1 MKKNLLM
8 VLSVAFLLGMGACKP
23 KESAYKAAYEKAQEK
38 EIVEEVAEPAP
49 AKPATTTP
57 RPAERASNG
66 KVTSERVTA
75 VSGTLKAYNVVVG
88 SFTVKTN
95 ALGLKDKLQK
105 AGYDPVVAQNAKGM
119 YRVIAASY
127 DDRASAEDMRDSLRS
142 QYPDAWL
149 LLNQ

>member
-23 KESAYKAAYEKAQEK
+23 KQSAYKAAYEKAQEK

-49 AKPATTTP
+49 AKPAAP
-57 RPAERASNG
+57 RPVERASNA

-75 VSGTLKAYNVVVG
+75 VAGTLRAYNVVVG

-127 DDRASAEDMRDSLRS
+127 DDRASAEDMRDDLRS
-142 QYPDAWL
+142 Q
-149 LLNQ
+149 

>member
-23 KESAYKAAYEKAQEK
+23 KQSAYKAAYEKAQEK
-38 EIVEEVAEPAP
+38 EIVEEVAEPTP
-49 AKPATTTP
+49 AKPAP
-57 RPAERASNG
+57 ARPAERASNA

-88 SFTVKTN
+88 SFTMKTN
-95 ALGLKDKLQK
+95 ALGLKEKLQE
-105 AGYDPVVAQNAKGM
+105 AGYEAVVAQNAKGM

-142 QYPDAWL
+142 EFPDAWL

>member
-23 KESAYKAAYEKAQEK
+23 KQSAYKAAYEKAQEK

-49 AKPATTTP
+49 AKPAAAP
-57 RPAERASNG
+57 RPVERASNA

-75 VSGTLKAYNVVVG
+75 VSGTLRAYNVVVG

-105 AGYDPVVAQNAKGM
+105 AGYEPVVAQNAKGM

-127 DDRASAEDMRDSLRS
+127 DDRASAEDMRDSLRA

>member
-1 MKKNLLM
+1 M

-23 KESAYKAAYEKAQEK
+23 KQSAYKAAYEKAQEK

-49 AKPATTTP
+49 AKPAP
-57 RPAERASNG
+57 ARPAERASNA

-88 SFTVKTN
+88 SFTMKTN
-95 ALGLKDKLQK
+95 ALGLKEKLQE
-105 AGYDPVVAQNAKGM
+105 AGYEAVVAQNAKGM

-127 DDRASAEDMRDSLRS
+127 DDRASAEEMRDSLRS
-142 QYPDAWL
+142 EFPDAWL

>member
-23 KESAYKAAYEKAQEK
+23 KQSAYKAAYEKAQEK

-49 AKPATTTP
+49 PKPAAP
-57 RPAERASNG
+57 RPVERASNA

-75 VSGTLKAYNVVVG
+75 VAGTLRAYNVVVG

-127 DDRASAEDMRDSLRS
+127 DDRASAEDMRDDLRS

>member
-23 KESAYKAAYEKAQEK
+23 KQSAYKAAYEKAQEK

-49 AKPATTTP
+49 AKPAP
-57 RPAERASNG
+57 ARPVERASNA

-88 SFTVKTN
+88 SVTMKTN
-95 ALGLKDKLQK
+95 ALGLKEKLQE
-105 AGYDPVVAQNAKGM
+105 AGYEAVVAQNAKGM

-127 DDRASAEDMRDSLRS
+127 DDRASAEEMRDSLRS
-142 QYPDAWL
+142 EFPDAWL